1 MFSTDASMAA
11 LNYPGQ
17 FCKDAGI
24 LCDALVLESAV
35 LPILREEDLKKGIAL
50 ELNQFRVDSNLSWED
65 FYEWIVR
72 LCPVA
77 SIPSFTTM
85 KVNISRL
92 ESKIKELKRN
102 KQHAKLHDIMNEA
115 FIHSRRGKD
124 TTEYM
129 QPSKTSTGTVEF
141 EVLSVVNHELACEL
155 TTAKDALALQEMRAN
170 ELSSKLSKLNVRNM
184 NKKLRRRDEQ
194 ITR

>member
-1 MFSTDASMAA
+1 M
-11 LNYPGQ
+11 NYPGQ

-24 LCDALVLESAV
+24 LCDALMLESAV
-35 LPILREEDLKKGIAL
+35 LPILREEDLNKGIDL
-50 ELNQFRVDSNLSWED
+50 ELNQFRVDSNLSWQD
-65 FYEWIVR
+65 FHEWIVR

-77 SIPSFTTM
+77 TIPSFTTM

-102 KQHAKLHDIMNEA
+102 KQHVKLHDVMNEA

-124 TTEYM
+124 TTQYM

-141 EVLSVVNHELACEL
+141 EVYPL
-155 TTAKDALALQEMRAN
+155 
-170 ELSSKLSKLNVRNM
+170 
-184 NKKLRRRDEQ
+184 
-194 ITR
+194 

>member
-1 MFSTDASMAA
+1 MFSTDAGMAA

-24 LCDALVLESAV
+24 VCDALMLESAV
-35 LPILREEDLKKGIAL
+35 LPILREEDLNKGIAL
-50 ELNQFRVDSNLSWED
+50 ELNQFRVDSNLSWQD
-65 FYEWIVR
+65 FHEWIVR

-77 SIPSFTTM
+77 TIPSFTTM

-102 KQHAKLHDIMNEA
+102 KQHVKLHDIMNEA

-124 TTEYM
+124 TTQYM

-155 TTAKDALALQEMRAN
+155 TTAKDAI
-170 ELSSKLSKLNVRNM
+170 V
-184 NKKLRRRDEQ
+184 
-194 ITR
+194 I

>member
-1 MFSTDASMAA
+1 MFSTDGGMAA
-11 LNYPGQ
+11 FNYPGQ

-24 LCDALVLESAV
+24 LCDALMLESAV
-35 LPILREEDLKKGIAL
+35 LPILREEDLNKGIDL
-50 ELNQFRVDSNLSWED
+50 ELNQFRVDSNLSWQD
-65 FYEWIVR
+65 FHEWIVR

-77 SIPSFTTM
+77 TIPSFTTM

-102 KQHAKLHDIMNEA
+102 KQHVKLHDVMNEA

-124 TTEYM
+124 TTQYM

-141 EVLSVVNHELACEL
+141 EVYPL
-155 TTAKDALALQEMRAN
+155 
-170 ELSSKLSKLNVRNM
+170 
-184 NKKLRRRDEQ
+184 
-194 ITR
+194 

>member
-1 MFSTDASMAA
+1 MFSIDVSMAA

-24 LCDALVLESAV
+24 LCDALMLESAV
-35 LPILREEDLKKGIAL
+35 LPILRGEDLNKGIAL

-77 SIPSFTTM
+77 TIPSFTTM

-92 ESKIKELKRN
+92 ESKIKQLKR
-102 KQHAKLHDIMNEA
+102 Q
-115 FIHSRRGKD
+115 
-124 TTEYM
+124 T
-129 QPSKTSTGTVEF
+129 
-141 EVLSVVNHELACEL
+141 ACQ
-155 TTAKDALALQEMRAN
+155 A
-170 ELSSKLSKLNVRNM
+170 S
-184 NKKLRRRDEQ
+184 
-194 ITR
+194 